1 MVEFERQELQD
12 FLEAKR
18 SRKAESTI
26 QNYQAGL
33 TRFDSFLVSRDMTV
47 EDVGVREADTFL
59 GMMNRNVSDG
69 TAGQYLTA
77 VNKFYEWYYMGQ
89 DVQNPIEEV
98 DTSDLDRTSN
108 RHDKPALEQS
118 ELRNLV
124 ESAQSK
130 RAEALL
136 SVMASTGMRVRE
148 ACECTISKLNLDE
161 RYMEIQTVKND
172 FGERTAYFDRKTRR
186 VLNEY
191 LNHGFR
197 AEYEHTDSDYVFL
210 SKAYGQHESNQ
221 HLSTDRARV
230 DFRTAVKE
238 SDIEPEIEEYSDG
251 RERWTITTHILRRS
265 FCQHWFRE
273 DGDIMSLRNQVG
285 WENLESA
292 KAYLPD
298 EATLEK
304 RDRFGVDL

>member
-1 MVEFERQELQD
+1 MVVFENQELRD
-12 FLEAKR
+12 FLDAKD
-18 SRKAESTI
+18 SRKADTTI
-26 QNYQAGL
+26 ENYQSGL
-33 TRFDSFLVSRDMTV
+33 NWFDSFLVNRDLTV

-59 GMMNRNVSDG
+59 GVVNGEVSDS
-69 TAGQYLTA
+69 TTGQYLTA
-77 VNKFYEWYYMGQ
+77 VKKFYEWYYMGRE
-89 DVQNPIEEV
+89 VQNPIEQV

-108 RHDKPALEQS
+108 RHDKPALSQQQ
-118 ELRNLV
+118 LRDLV

-136 SVMASTGMRVRE
+136 SLMASTGMRVRE
-148 ACECTISKLNLDE
+148 ACECRISKLNLDG
-161 RYMEIQTVKND
+161 RYIEIETVKND

-191 LNHGFR
+191 INHGFR
-197 AEYEHTDSDYVFL
+197 DEYQHTDSDYVFL
-210 SKAYGQHESNQ
+210 SKAYGQYDKNK

-238 SDIEPEIEEYSDG
+238 SDIEPDIEEYSDG
-251 RERWTITTHILRRS
+251 RERWTVTTHILRRS
-265 FCQHWFRE
+265 FCEHWFRE

-285 WENLESA
+285 WDNLESA

-304 RDRFGVDL
+304 RDRFGIDL